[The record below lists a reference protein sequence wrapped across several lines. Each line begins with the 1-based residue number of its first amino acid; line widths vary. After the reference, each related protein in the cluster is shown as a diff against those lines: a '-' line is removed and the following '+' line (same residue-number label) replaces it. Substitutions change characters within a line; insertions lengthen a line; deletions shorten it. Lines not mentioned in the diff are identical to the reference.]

1 VETTRQTSNAGVAV
15 RMSSVDVMRGVTIAG
30 MILVNTAGDFEH
42 VYAPLD
48 HAAWDGL
55 HLADVVF
62 PFFVF
67 VMGVSLTLALGRA
80 FELGA
85 TRWQLV
91 PKIVRRTLILFAL
104 GLFCNSFPSIDLT
117 TIRLPGVL
125 QRIALAYAG
134 AATVMLLVRSSFGR
148 AGIAVLLVLGY
159 EALLAWVPVP
169 GFGPGVRTPEGSLV
183 GYVDR
188 LLIPG
193 HMLTPKFDPEG
204 LLSTLP
210 TIATALIGVLCGT
223 WLREGREAGRVITG
237 LLIAG
242 LSGVIVGVALDP
254 IVPVNKSLWSGSFVL
269 VTAGLGMV
277 CLALLHGVVD
287 VWEWRSWALPFEMLG
302 SNAIVLYVGSTL
314 VNTLMVAF
322 VAGPGGE
329 LVLKELINRWIVDFA
344 GEPTLGS
351 LLYALAF
358 LAVWTGVAALL
369 WLRRIF
375 IKI

>member
-1 VETTRQTSNAGVAV
+1 MLQTSSSRPIARV
-15 RMSSVDVMRGVTIAG
+15 SSVDIMRGITIAG

-42 VYAPLD
+42 VYPPLD

-67 VMGVSLTLALGRA
+67 VMGVSLTLALSRA
-80 FELGA
+80 LELGA
-85 TRWQLV
+85 TRSQLV
-91 PKIVRRTLILFAL
+91 PKIVRRTLILFGL
-104 GLFCNSFPSIDLT
+104 GLLCNTFPSIDLS
-117 TIRLPGVL
+117 TIRVPGVL
-125 QRIALAYAG
+125 QRIALAYAC
-134 AATVMLLVRSSFGR
+134 AAAVLLLVRSSVGR
-148 AGIAVLLVLGY
+148 VGVAALLVLGY
-159 EALLAWVPVP
+159 EALLSFVPVP
-169 GFGPGVRTPEGSLV
+169 GFGQGLRTPEGNLV

-188 LLIPG
+188 LVLPG
-193 HMLTPKFDPEG
+193 HLLTSTFDPEG

-223 WLREGREAGRVITG
+223 WLRESRDAGRVIAG

-242 LSGVIVGVALDP
+242 LLCVIAGVALDP
-254 IVPVNKSLWSGSFVL
+254 INPINKSLWSGSFVL
-269 VTAGLGMV
+269 VTAGLGMW

-287 VWEWRSWALPFEMLG
+287 VRGWRRWALPFEMLG

-314 VNTLMVAF
+314 ANTLMIAF

-329 LVLKELINRWIVDFA
+329 LVLKQLINRRIVDFA

>member
-1 VETTRQTSNAGVAV
+1 MTGTS
-15 RMSSVDVMRGVTIAG
+15 SSASPLRVSSIDVLRGITIAG

-67 VMGVSLTLALGRA
+67 VMGVSLALALGRA
-80 FELGA
+80 LELGT
-85 TRWQLV
+85 TRVQLV
-91 PKIVRRTLILFAL
+91 PKIARRTLILFAL
-104 GLFCNSFPSIDLT
+104 GLLCNSFPSLDLG
-117 TIRLPGVL
+117 TIRIPGVL
-125 QRIALAYAG
+125 QRIALAYAC
-134 AATVMLLVRSSFGR
+134 AAAVLLLVRTGLGR
-148 AGIAVLLVLGY
+148 AGVAALLVLGY
-159 EALLAWVPVP
+159 EALLFLVPVP
-169 GFGPGVRTPEGSLV
+169 GFGRGLRTPEGNLV
-183 GYVDR
+183 GYVDQLVLR
-188 LLIPG
+188 G
-193 HMLTPKFDPEG
+193 HLLTPTFDPEG

-210 TIATALIGVLCGT
+210 TVSTALIGVLCGT
-223 WLREGREAGRVITG
+223 WLRGSREAGRVIAG

-242 LSGVIVGVALDP
+242 LVCVIVGVAVDP

-277 CLALLHGVVD
+277 CLALLHAVVD
-287 VWEWRSWALPFEMLG
+287 VLGWRGWALPFEMLG

-314 VNTLMVAF
+314 VNTLMIAF

-329 LVLKELINRWIVDFA
+329 LVLKEWINRWIVDFA

-358 LAVWTGVAALL
+358 LAVWTGVAALM

>member
-1 VETTRQTSNAGVAV
+1 MTRTV
-15 RMSSVDVMRGVTIAG
+15 SSAPRIRVSSIDVLRGITIAG

-67 VMGVSLTLALGRA
+67 VMGVSLALALGRA
-80 FELGA
+80 LELGA
-85 TRWQLV
+85 TRGQLV
-91 PKIVRRTLILFAL
+91 PKIARRTLILFAL
-104 GLFCNSFPSIDLT
+104 GLLCNSFPSLDLA
-117 TIRLPGVL
+117 TIRIPGVL
-125 QRIALAYAG
+125 QRIALAYAC
-134 AATVMLLVRSSFGR
+134 AAAVLLLVRNGLGR
-148 AGIAVLLVLGY
+148 AGVAALLVLGY
-159 EALLAWVPVP
+159 EALVFLVPVP
-169 GFGPGVRTPEGSLV
+169 GSGRGLRTLDGNLV
-183 GYVDR
+183 GYLDQLVLR
-188 LLIPG
+188 G
-193 HMLTPKFDPEG
+193 HLLTPTFDPEG

-210 TIATALIGVLCGT
+210 TISTALTGVLCGT
-223 WLREGREAGRVITG
+223 WLRESREAGRVIAG

-242 LSGVIVGVALDP
+242 LVCVIAGVAIDP
-254 IVPVNKSLWSGSFVL
+254 VVPVNKSLWSGSFVL
-269 VTAGLGMV
+269 VTTGLGMV

-287 VWEWRSWALPFEMLG
+287 MQGWRRWALPFEMLG

-314 VNTLMVAF
+314 VNTLMIAF

-329 LVLKELINRWIVDFA
+329 LVLKELINRWIADFA

-369 WLRRIF
+369 WLRGIF

>member
-1 VETTRQTSNAGVAV
+1 MLQTSSSRPIARV
-15 RMSSVDVMRGVTIAG
+15 SSVDIMRGITIAG

-42 VYAPLD
+42 VYVPLD

-67 VMGVSLTLALGRA
+67 VMGVSLALALSRA
-80 FELGA
+80 LELGA
-85 TRWQLV
+85 TRSQLV

-104 GLFCNSFPSIDLT
+104 GLLCNTFPSIDLA
-117 TIRLPGVL
+117 TIRVPGVL
-125 QRIALAYAG
+125 QRIAIAYAC
-134 AATVMLLVRSSFGR
+134 AAAVLLLVRNSVGR
-148 AGIAVLLVLGY
+148 AGVAALLVLGY
-159 EALLAWVPVP
+159 EALLSFVPVP
-169 GFGPGVRTPEGSLV
+169 GFGPGLRTPEGNLV

-188 LLIPG
+188 LVLPG
-193 HMLTPKFDPEG
+193 HLLTPNFDPEG
-204 LLSTLP
+204 LLSALP

-223 WLREGREAGRVITG
+223 WLRESREAGRVIAG

-242 LSGVIVGVALDP
+242 LLCVIAAVALDP
-254 IVPVNKSLWSGSFVL
+254 IDPINKSLWSGSFVL

-277 CLALLHGVVD
+277 CLTLLHGVVD
-287 VWEWRSWALPFEMLG
+287 VLGWRRWALPFEMLG

-314 VNTLMVAF
+314 ANTLMIAF
-322 VAGPGGE
+322 VAGPEGE
-329 LVLKELINRWIVDFA
+329 LVLKQLINRWIADFA

-351 LLYALAF
+351 LIYALAF

-369 WLRRIF
+369 WLRGIF

>member
-1 VETTRQTSNAGVAV
+1 MLQTSSSRPIARV
-15 RMSSVDVMRGVTIAG
+15 SSVDIMRGITIAG

-67 VMGVSLTLALGRA
+67 VMGVSLALALSRA
-80 FELGA
+80 LELGA
-85 TRWQLV
+85 TRSQLV
-91 PKIVRRTLILFAL
+91 PKIVRRTLILLAL
-104 GLFCNSFPSIDLT
+104 GLLCNTFPSIDLA
-117 TIRLPGVL
+117 TIRVPGVL
-125 QRIALAYAG
+125 QRIALAYAC
-134 AATVMLLVRSSFGR
+134 AAAVLLLVRNSVGR
-148 AGIAVLLVLGY
+148 AGVAALLVLGY
-159 EALLAWVPVP
+159 EALLSFVPVP
-169 GFGPGVRTPEGSLV
+169 GFGPGLRTPEGNLV

-188 LLIPG
+188 LVLPG
-193 HMLTPKFDPEG
+193 HLLTPNFDPEG
-204 LLSTLP
+204 LLSALP

-223 WLREGREAGRVITG
+223 WLRESREAGRVIAG

-242 LSGVIVGVALDP
+242 LLCVIAGVALDP
-254 IVPVNKSLWSGSFVL
+254 INPINKSLWSGSFVL

-287 VWEWRSWALPFEMLG
+287 VQGWRRWALPFEMLG

-314 VNTLMVAF
+314 ANTLMIAF

-329 LVLKELINRWIVDFA
+329 LVLKQLINRWIADFA

-351 LLYALAF
+351 LLYAVAF

-369 WLRRIF
+369 WLRGIF

>member
-1 VETTRQTSNAGVAV
+1 V
-15 RMSSVDVMRGVTIAG
+15 SSVDIMRGITIAG

-42 VYAPLD
+42 VYVPLD

-67 VMGVSLTLALGRA
+67 VMGVSLALALSRA
-80 FELGA
+80 LELGA
-85 TRWQLV
+85 TRSQLV

-104 GLFCNSFPSIDLT
+104 GLLCNTFPSIDLA
-117 TIRLPGVL
+117 TIRVPGVL
-125 QRIALAYAG
+125 QRIAIAYAC
-134 AATVMLLVRSSFGR
+134 AAAVLLLVRNSVGR
-148 AGIAVLLVLGY
+148 AGVAALLVLGY
-159 EALLAWVPVP
+159 EALLSFVPVP
-169 GFGPGVRTPEGSLV
+169 GFGPGLRTPEGNLV

-188 LLIPG
+188 LVLPG
-193 HMLTPKFDPEG
+193 HLLTPNFDPEG
-204 LLSTLP
+204 LLSALP

-223 WLREGREAGRVITG
+223 WLRESREAGRVIAG

-242 LSGVIVGVALDP
+242 LLCVIAAVALDP
-254 IVPVNKSLWSGSFVL
+254 IDPINKSLWSGSFVL

-287 VWEWRSWALPFEMLG
+287 VLGWRRWALPFEMLG

-314 VNTLMVAF
+314 ANTLMIAF
-322 VAGPGGE
+322 VAGPEGE
-329 LVLKELINRWIVDFA
+329 LVLKQLINRWIADFA

-351 LLYALAF
+351 LIYALAF

-369 WLRRIF
+369 WLRGIF

>member
-1 VETTRQTSNAGVAV
+1 V
-15 RMSSVDVMRGVTIAG
+15 RVTSVDVLRGITIAG

-42 VYAPLD
+42 VYRPLD
-48 HAAWDGL
+48 HAPWDGL

-67 VMGVSLTLALGRA
+67 VMGVSLDLALSRA
-80 FELGA
+80 LALGA
-85 TRWQLV
+85 TRLQLV

-104 GLFCNSFPSIDLT
+104 GLLCNSFPSVDLA
-117 TIRLPGVL
+117 TIRIPGVL

-134 AATVMLLVRSSFGR
+134 GAAVVLLVPTSVGR
-148 AGIAVLLVLGY
+148 AGVAALLVLGY
-159 EALLAWVPVP
+159 EALLSFVPVP
-169 GFGPGVRTPEGSLV
+169 GLGPGLRTPEANLV
-183 GYVDR
+183 GYLDQLV
-188 LLIPG
+188 LPG
-193 HMLTPKFDPEG
+193 HLLTPTFDPEG

-223 WLREGREAGRVITG
+223 WLRESREGGRVIAG

-242 LSGVIVGVALDP
+242 LACIIAGLALDP
-254 IVPVNKSLWSGSFVL
+254 IIPVNKSLWSGTFVL
-269 VTAGLGMV
+269 VTAGLGMS
-277 CLALLHGVVD
+277 CLALFHGLVD
-287 VWEWRSWALPFEMLG
+287 LLGWRLWALPFEMLG

-322 VAGPGGE
+322 VAGPQGE
-329 LVLKELINRWIVDFA
+329 LVWKELLNRWIADFA

-369 WLRRIF
+369 WLRKIF

>member
-1 VETTRQTSNAGVAV
+1 V
-15 RMSSVDVMRGVTIAG
+15 SSVDIMRGITIAG

-55 HLADVVF
+55 HVADVVF

-67 VMGVSLTLALGRA
+67 VMGVSLALALSRA
-80 FELGA
+80 LELGA
-85 TRWQLV
+85 TRLQLV

-104 GLFCNSFPSIDLT
+104 GLLCNTFPSIDLP
-117 TIRLPGVL
+117 TIRIPGVL
-125 QRIALAYAG
+125 QRIALAYAC
-134 AATVMLLVRSSFGR
+134 AAAVLLLVRNSAGR
-148 AGIAVLLVLGY
+148 AGVAALLVLGY
-159 EALLAWVPVP
+159 EAMLSFVPVP
-169 GFGPGVRTPEGSLV
+169 GFGHGLRTPEGNLV

-188 LLIPG
+188 LVFPG
-193 HMLTPKFDPEG
+193 HLLTPNFDPEG

-223 WLREGREAGRVITG
+223 WLRESREAGRVIAG
-237 LLIAG
+237 LLIVGLLCVIAG
-242 LSGVIVGVALDP
+242 IALDP
-254 IVPVNKSLWSGSFVL
+254 MDPVNKSLWSGSFVL
-269 VTAGLGMV
+269 VTAGLGMM
-277 CLALLHGVVD
+277 CLALLHAVVD
-287 VWEWRSWALPFEMLG
+287 VQGWRRWALPFEMLG

-314 VNTLMVAF
+314 ANTLMIAF
-322 VAGPGGE
+322 VAGPEGE
-329 LVLKELINRWIVDFA
+329 LVLKQLINRWIADFA

>member
-1 VETTRQTSNAGVAV
+1 
-15 RMSSVDVMRGVTIAG
+15 MRGITIAG

-42 VYAPLD
+42 VYSPLN

-67 VMGVSLTLALGRA
+67 VMGVSLTLALSRA
-80 FELGA
+80 LELGA
-85 TRWQLV
+85 TRSQLV
-91 PKIVRRTLILFAL
+91 PKIARRTLILFAL
-104 GLFCNSFPSIDLT
+104 GLLCNSFPSLDLQ
-117 TIRLPGVL
+117 TIRIPGVL
-125 QRIALAYAG
+125 QRIALAYAC
-134 AATVMLLVRSSFGR
+134 AAAVLLLVRTSLGR
-148 AGIAVLLVLGY
+148 AGVAAVLVLGY
-159 EALLAWVPVP
+159 EALLSLAPVP
-169 GFGPGVRTPEGSLV
+169 GLGRGPRTPDGNLV
-183 GYVDR
+183 GYLDR
-188 LLIPG
+188 LVLPG
-193 HMLTPKFDPEG
+193 HLLTPTFDPEG

-223 WLREGREAGRVITG
+223 WLRESREGRRAIGG
-237 LLIAG
+237 LLVAG
-242 LSGVIVGVALDP
+242 LGFVAAGVALDP
-254 IVPVNKSLWSGSFVL
+254 TVPVNKSLWSGTFVL
-269 VTAGLGMV
+269 VTAGLGMA
-277 CLALLHGVVD
+277 CLAVLHGVVD
-287 VWEWRSWALPFEMLG
+287 LLGWRRWALPFEMLG
-302 SNAIVLYVGSTL
+302 LNAIVLYVGSTL

-344 GEPTLGS
+344 GEATLGS

>member
-1 VETTRQTSNAGVAV
+1 MLQTSSPRPIARV
-15 RMSSVDVMRGVTIAG
+15 SSVDIMRGITIAG

-42 VYAPLD
+42 VYPPLD

-67 VMGVSLTLALGRA
+67 VMGVSLALALSRA
-80 FELGA
+80 LELGA
-85 TRWQLV
+85 TRSQLV

-104 GLFCNSFPSIDLT
+104 GLLCNTFPSIDLA
-117 TIRLPGVL
+117 TIRVPGVL
-125 QRIALAYAG
+125 QRIALAYAC
-134 AATVMLLVRSSFGR
+134 AAAVLLLVRNSVGR
-148 AGIAVLLVLGY
+148 AGVAALLVLGY
-159 EALLAWVPVP
+159 EALLSFVPVP
-169 GFGPGVRTPEGSLV
+169 GFGQGLRTPEGNLV

-188 LLIPG
+188 LVLPG
-193 HMLTPKFDPEG
+193 HLLTPNFDPEG
-204 LLSTLP
+204 LLSALP

-223 WLREGREAGRVITG
+223 WLRESREAGRVIAG

-242 LSGVIVGVALDP
+242 LLCVIAGVALDP
-254 IVPVNKSLWSGSFVL
+254 INPINKSLWSGSFVL

-287 VWEWRSWALPFEMLG
+287 VQGWRRWALPFEMLG

-314 VNTLMVAF
+314 ANTLMIAF

-329 LVLKELINRWIVDFA
+329 LVLKQLINRWIADFA

-351 LLYALAF
+351 LLYAVAF

-369 WLRRIF
+369 WLRGIF